1 MSLLDKIKKAGS
13 NVADVLNGTP
23 ALLREIKEKA
33 ASRHK
38 TIVLCEGEDRR
49 VVEAAVKITKE
60 GIAKIVLIGN
70 EEECKKVAP
79 DADLTGITLIDP
91 LTSDKTAEYAQILYE
106 ARKAKGMTENEAKE
120 QAKDRTMFGALM
132 LKAGDVDGYVSG
144 ACHSTANTLRPGLQ
158 VVKTAPGIKTVS
170 SCFIM
175 IAPDKNNPY
184 NLDGVA
190 IFADCAINIEP
201 TAEQLAD
208 IAITSAKTAK
218 DIAGIE
224 PRVAMLSFSTKGSG
238 NDDKFY
244 QTVPKVQQATALAK
258 AAAPDIALD
267 GEFQFDAAVAPE
279 VGELKAPGSKVAGH
293 ANVFVFPN
301 INAGNIGYKIAQ
313 RFGGYMAIGPVC
325 QGFAKPLNDLSR
337 GCSVEDIVAT
347 VAVTALQAE

>member
-1 MSLLDKIKKAGS
+1 MSLLE
-13 NVADVLNGTP
+13 
-23 ALLREIKEKA
+23 EIKAKA
-33 ASRHK
+33 SALNK
-38 TIVLCEGEDRR
+38 TIVLCEGEDKR
-49 VVEAAVKITKE
+49 VVEAASEITRQ

-70 EEECKKVAP
+70 EEECKRVAP
-79 DADLTGITLIDP
+79 GVDLTGITLVDP
-91 LTSDKTAEYAQILYE
+91 LTSEKTAEYAKILYE
-106 ARKAKGMTENEAKE
+106 ARKARGMTEKQAAE

-158 VVKTAPGIKTVS
+158 IVKTAPGIKTVS

-175 IAPDKNNPY
+175 IAPEGENKYNP
-184 NLDGVA
+184 DGVA
-190 IFADCAINIEP
+190 VFADCAINIEP
-201 TAEQLAD
+201 DAQQLAD
-208 IAITSAKTAK
+208 IAVSSAKTAK
-218 DIAGIE
+218 TIAGIE

-244 QTVPKVQQATALAK
+244 KSVPKVQQAVALAK
-258 AAAPDIALD
+258 EMAPELALD

-279 VGELKAPGSKVAGH
+279 VGQLKAPGSAVAGH

-337 GCSVEDIVAT
+337 GCNVDDIVAT

>member
-1 MSLLDKIKKAGS
+1 MALLD
-13 NVADVLNGTP
+13 
-23 ALLREIKEKA
+23 EIKAKA
-33 ASRHK
+33 AALKK
-38 TIVLCEGEDRR
+38 TIVLCEGEDKR
-49 VVEAAVKITKE
+49 VVEAAAQITKE

-70 EEECKKVAP
+70 EEEAKKVAP
-79 DADLTGITLIDP
+79 GVDLTGITLIDP
-91 LTSDKTAEYAQILYE
+91 LTSEKTAEYAKILYE
-106 ARKAKGMTENEAKE
+106 ARKAKGMTEEQAAQ

-175 IAPDKNNPY
+175 IAPEGENKYNP
-184 NLDGVA
+184 DGVA
-190 IFADCAINIEP
+190 VFADCAINIEP
-201 TAEQLAD
+201 DAQQLAD
-208 IAITSAKTAK
+208 IAVSSAKTAK
-218 DIAGIE
+218 AIAGLE

-238 NDDKFY
+238 NDDKFFKS
-244 QTVPKVQQATALAK
+244 VPKMQEATKLAK
-258 AAAPDIALD
+258 EMAPGLALD

-279 VGELKAPGSKVAGH
+279 VGQLKAPGSKVAGH

-313 RFGGYMAIGPVC
+313 RFGNYMAIGPVC

-337 GCSVEDIVAT
+337 GCTVDDIVAT

>member
-1 MSLLDKIKKAGS
+1 MALLD
-13 NVADVLNGTP
+13 
-23 ALLREIKEKA
+23 EIKAKA
-33 ASRHK
+33 ASLKK
-38 TIVLCEGEDRR
+38 TIVLCEGEDGR
-49 VVEAAVKITKE
+49 VVEAAARITRE

-70 EEECKKVAP
+70 EEEAKKVAP
-79 DADLTGITLIDP
+79 GVDLTGITLVDP
-91 LTSDKTAEYAQILYE
+91 LTSEKTAEYAKMLYE
-106 ARKAKGMTENEAKE
+106 ARKAKGMTEEQAAQ

-175 IAPDKNNPY
+175 IAPDGGNQYNP
-184 NLDGVA
+184 DGVA
-190 IFADCAINIEP
+190 VFADCAINIEP
-201 TAEQLAD
+201 DAQQLAD
-208 IAITSAKTAK
+208 IAISSAKSAKTL
-218 DIAGIE
+218 AGIE

-238 NDDKFY
+238 NDDKFFKS
-244 QTVPKVQQATALAK
+244 VPKMQEATRLAK
-258 AAAPDIALD
+258 EMAPDLALD

-279 VGELKAPGSKVAGH
+279 VGEIKAPGSAVAGH

-337 GCSVEDIVAT
+337 GCTVDDIVAT

>member
-1 MSLLDKIKKAGS
+1 MALLD
-13 NVADVLNGTP
+13 
-23 ALLREIKEKA
+23 EIKAKA
-33 ASRHK
+33 AALKK

-49 VVEAAVKITKE
+49 VVEAAAAITKA
-60 GIAKIVLIGN
+60 GIAKIVLVGN
-70 EEECKKVAP
+70 REEAEKVAP
-79 DADLTGITLIDP
+79 GVDLTGVTLIDP
-91 LTSDKTAEYAQILYE
+91 LTSDKTAEYAKILYE
-106 ARKAKGMTENEAKE
+106 ARKAKGMTEEQAAE

-175 IAPDKNNPY
+175 IAPNGGNKYNP
-184 NLDGVA
+184 DGVA
-190 IFADCAINIEP
+190 VFADCAINIEP
-201 TAEQLAD
+201 DAQQLAD
-208 IAITSAKTAK
+208 IAISSAKSAKTL
-218 DIAGIE
+218 AGIE

-238 NDDKFY
+238 NDDKFFKS
-244 QTVPKVQQATALAK
+244 VPKMQEATRLAK
-258 AAAPDIALD
+258 EMAPGLALD

-279 VGELKAPGSKVAGH
+279 VGELKAPGSEVAGH

-337 GCSVEDIVAT
+337 GCTVEDIVAT